1 MNLKEMQPARI
12 SLEMMEALSEMG
24 ETEIVKGVLP
34 LYYRVANAL
43 RARIERGIYEENSF
57 LPSEQELGKEFNVSR
72 ITIKQALSLL
82 RREGLI
88 YSRSGYGTVVRP
100 NRNGRR
106 PYMRVFGSLKE
117 LSEFGHSTVFQP
129 VSREAVAA
137 PKFVAEKLQCEPGT
151 EVIRYSGV
159 RSQPDLG
166 EIVYTEA
173 FILSDL
179 CQDIQLEMIKLRP
192 LFTLLQELRGLQ
204 ITDAEQ
210 TMAAV
215 SADQHVAGMLKVKRS
230 TPLLKVTRTY
240 FLADGKPVEVA
251 ISWHNTNKVEPVIH
265 LGQEG

>member
-1 MNLKEMQPARI
+1 MLSVKEMK
-12 SLEMMEALSEMG
+12 
-24 ETEIVKGVLP
+24 ETATTKGVLP
-34 LYYRVANAL
+34 LYYQVANAL
-43 RARIERGIYEENSF
+43 RARIERGVYEVNSF

-106 PYMRVFGSLKE
+106 PYLRVFGSLKE
-117 LSEFGHSTVFQP
+117 LSQFGHSTEFQP
-129 VSREAVAA
+129 ISRETVAA
-137 PKFVAEKLQCEPGT
+137 PQFVAEKLQCEPGT
-151 EVIRYSGV
+151 EVMRFAGI

-173 FILSDL
+173 FILPDL
-179 CQDIQLEMIKLRP
+179 CQDIQLEMIKVHP
-192 LFTLLQELRGLQ
+192 LFTLLQDLRGIR

-215 SADQHVAGMLKVKRS
+215 SADSRVAARLNVKRGA
-230 TPLLKVTRTY
+230 PLLKVTRTY
-240 FLADGKPVEVA
+240 YLTDGKPIEVA
-251 ISWHNTNKVEPVIH
+251 ISWHNTAKVEPVIH
-265 LGQEG
+265 LGQED